1 MNRDAV
7 VERVLA
13 WASTTIRELPWRTT
27 RDPWGVLVSE
37 VMSQQ
42 TQVGR
47 VAEKWPVFM
56 ERFPTPSACAESSL
70 GEVLQLWQGMGYPR
84 RARNLHQCAVQ
95 IVELGEFP
103 SDLDSLLA
111 MPGIGPYTARAV
123 VAFAFGHDVGVLD
136 TNVGRVLARVGG
148 VSLSVS
154 DAQELADSLVPE
166 GESWLWNQ
174 ALMDLGGTVCTSRI
188 AHCEVCPLSDVCAW
202 RGDLVVT
209 DPATAS
215 AGVSRRQAR
224 FEGSDRQARGRLL
237 KRLGQG
243 AVRVDDVPEIVGRE
257 SQVARKVVEGLVRD
271 GLCVLEGN
279 SIRLP

>member
-1 MNRDAV
+1 MNHDAV

-13 WASTTIRELPWRTT
+13 WASTTIRDLPWRTT

-47 VAEKWPVFM
+47 VAEKWPIFM

-84 RARNLHQCAVQ
+84 RARNLHQSAER

-103 SDLDSLLA
+103 RDLDSLLA
-111 MPGIGPYTARAV
+111 MPGIGAYTARAV
-123 VAFAFGHDVGVLD
+123 LAFAFGEDVGVLD
-136 TNVGRVLARVGG
+136 TNVGRVLARVDG

-188 AHCEVCPLSDVCAW
+188 AHCEVCPLNDVCAW
-202 RGDLVVT
+202 RGDPAVA

-215 AGVSRRQAR
+215 AGVSRPQAR

-237 KRLGQG
+237 KQLGQG
-243 AVRVDDVPEIVGRE
+243 GVYVDDVPDIVGRE
-257 SQVARKVVEGLVRD
+257 FHVARKVVAGLVSD
-271 GLCVLEGN
+271 GLCVVEGN
-279 SIRLP
+279 LIRLP